1 MKDIKWRPFASEG
14 QRAGRATVVARVW
27 LWGLLVTVP
36 IVFAGCSRATPQTA
50 GGGEKAEAAPVTVAV
65 AVRTNVPVQ
74 LHAIGHVAAFSTVAV
89 QSRVDGVLERV
100 YFQQGKTVKQ
110 GSLIFTIDPR
120 PFQAALNQAKAN
132 LERDRALARYAEI
145 EARRNADLL
154 RQGIIPQDTSDQTR
168 ANADALEA
176 TVSGDEAAV
185 TNAQLQ
191 LSFCSIRSPI
201 NGRVGVLNV
210 NAGNVVKNLDTIII
224 TINQT
229 EPIYVDLSVPERE
242 LPRIRAC
249 LAAAGALR
257 VAARVAD
264 HEENPPVGELT
275 IINNA
280 VDAKTGTILLRAVF
294 PNQDERLWPGQF
306 VNTVLTLTTLTNAVV
321 VPSQSVQAGQQGT
334 YIFVVK
340 PDSTVEARP
349 VEVGNQVG
357 SVTVLRTGIQFGEQV
372 VTGGQIRLAPGVK
385 VRVEK
390 QTTAPAVTQDGVPGI
405 SGSK

>member
-1 MKDIKWRPFASEG
+1 MKRIAHQTLSSEAG
-14 QRAGRATVVARVW
+14 FTGSQTAGGRARVAVHVF
-27 LWGLLVTVP
+27 LMVALLT
-36 IVFAGCSRATPQTA
+36 FAGCSRQPIPPV
-50 GGGEKAEAAPVTVAV
+50 GEGQAAPVTIAG
-65 AVRTNVPVQ
+65 AVRTNVPIQ
-74 LHAIGHVAAFSTVAV
+74 LQAIGHVTAFSTVAV

-100 YFQQGKTVKQ
+100 YFQQGETVKQ

-132 LERDRALARYAEI
+132 LERDKALSQYAEI
-145 EARRNADLL
+145 EARRNADLF

-176 TVSGDEAAV
+176 TVAADEAAV

-210 NAGNVVKNLDTIII
+210 NAGNVVKNLDTILI

-242 LPRIRAC
+242 LPRIRAF
-249 LAAAGALR
+249 LTAAGALR

-264 HEENPPVGELT
+264 HEQNPPVGELT

-280 VDAKTGTILLRAVF
+280 VDANTGTILLRAVF
-294 PNQDERLWPGQF
+294 PNQYERLWPGQF

-321 VPSQSVQAGQQGT
+321 VPSQSVQAGQQGP
-334 YIFVVK
+334 YVFVVK

-357 SVTVLRTGIQFGEQV
+357 SATVLQTGVQFGEQV
-372 VTGGQIRLAPGVK
+372 VTAGQIRLAPGVK

-390 QTTAPAVTQDGVPGI
+390 QTTAAAATQDGVPGI
-405 SGSK
+405 SVSK

>member
-1 MKDIKWRPFASEG
+1 M
-14 QRAGRATVVARVW
+14 VA
-27 LWGLLVTVP
+27 LLT
-36 IVFAGCSRATPQTA
+36 FAGCSRQPIPPV
-50 GGGEKAEAAPVTVAV
+50 GEGQAAPVTIAG
-65 AVRTNVPVQ
+65 AVRTNVPIQ
-74 LHAIGHVAAFSTVAV
+74 LQAIGHVTAFSTVAV

-100 YFQQGKTVKQ
+100 YFQQGETVKQ

-132 LERDRALARYAEI
+132 LERDKALSQYAEI
-145 EARRNADLL
+145 EARRNADLF

-176 TVSGDEAAV
+176 TVAADEAAV

-210 NAGNVVKNLDTIII
+210 NAGNVVKNLDTILI

-242 LPRIRAC
+242 LPRIRAF
-249 LAAAGALR
+249 LTAAGALR

-264 HEENPPVGELT
+264 HEQNPPVGELT

-280 VDAKTGTILLRAVF
+280 VDANTGTILLRAVF
-294 PNQDERLWPGQF
+294 PNQYERLWPGQF

-321 VPSQSVQAGQQGT
+321 VPSQSVQAGQQGP
-334 YIFVVK
+334 YVFVVK

-357 SVTVLRTGIQFGEQV
+357 SATVLQTGVQFGEQV
-372 VTGGQIRLAPGVK
+372 VTAGQIRLAPGVK

-390 QTTAPAVTQDGVPGI
+390 QTTAAAATQDGVPGI
-405 SGSK
+405 SVSK